1 MNIVH
6 IVPTAGW
13 AGSEKIAFSFAIHQA
28 FNHKVAV
35 VVKTGPGF
43 SARFYRD
50 KLPANV
56 NLIVINPS
64 LKTQQEINRFV
75 KASLEFVPDIIHAHL
90 SLGCRIA
97 KSMKSPDNVIIG
109 HMHIRFFA
117 LQFKEMD
124 AVVAVS
130 PWQLDDVPAWYQGKK
145 RLVCNFISNNWQKT
159 VVDLFRFRKRFYIEK
174 SDYIIGTVSRLH
186 IEKGIDTLIKAFIKS
201 DLKNAKLVIVGDG
214 PDAEKLRVMAS
225 GQDNIIFTGFLDD
238 AAQFMAAF
246 DLYVST
252 SRADSFGLS
261 VLEAISQDVPVLASA
276 TYGSKDI
283 FGDSAQLFEIDDCR
297 ALAEKLKDARN
308 QKLRNNVFIDAFD
321 EKSSNAELISFYK
334 EILEEKFSIPTE
346 NCPLVA

>member
-6 IVPTAGW
+6 IVPSAGW

-43 SARFYRD
+43 SAGFYRD

-56 NLIVINPS
+56 NLIVINSS
-64 LKTQQEINRFV
+64 LKTQQEINGFV
-75 KASLEFVPDIIHAHL
+75 KASLDFVPDIIHAHL

-97 KSMKSPDNVIIG
+97 KSLRSPGNVLIG

-117 LQFKEMD
+117 VQFKEMD

-130 PWQLDDVPAWYQGKK
+130 PWQLDDVPSWYQGKK
-145 RLVCNFISNNWQKT
+145 KLICNFISNNWPKT
-159 VVDLFRFRKRFYIEK
+159 VVDIVRFRKRFYIEE

-214 PDAEKLRVMAS
+214 PDAEKLRIMA
-225 GQDNIIFTGFLDD
+225 GGRDNIIFTRFLDN
-238 AAQFMAAF
+238 AAQYMAAF

-261 VLEAISQDVPVLASA
+261 VLEAVSQEVPVLASA

-283 FGDSAQLFEIDDCR
+283 FGESAQLFEIDDYVT
-297 ALAEKLKDARN
+297 LAEKLKDAWN
-308 QKLRNNVFIDAFD
+308 QKLRNTVSIDAFN
-321 EKSSNAELISFYK
+321 EKSSNVELISFYD
-334 EILEEKFSIPTE
+334 EILGEKFSISTE